1 MPQSIIADEFSTI
14 LSAKTG
20 VPLIPPN
27 ISGATAVMWVRFEDM
42 NDYELKLPESDYA
55 FQLNLKRFAKI
66 QHSKNN
72 VGSSYI
78 YAAYI
83 DIAFREP
90 MGNITYLESELKNG
104 EVAVVPAGREAG
116 DDFPAYQ
123 DAIRGLFGKF
133 ADSVARQDLSWIAK
147 AASAKDIQSQ
157 IKKTREILES
167 CKK

>member
-1 MPQSIIADEFSTI
+1 
-14 LSAKTG
+14 
-20 VPLIPPN
+20 
-27 ISGATAVMWVRFEDM
+27 MWVRFEDM
-42 NDYELKLPESDYA
+42 YDYELKLPESDYV

-66 QHSKNN
+66 QHSQSN

-90 MGNITYLESELKNG
+90 IGNVSYFESELKNG
-104 EVAVVPAGREAG
+104 EVAVVPAGREAA

-133 ADSVARQDLSWIAK
+133 SDSVAREDLSWIAK
-147 AASAKDIQSQ
+147 AASAKDIQNQ
-157 IKKTREILES
+157 IKKTHDLLEG